1 MDFIDKYKLK
11 LLLDNKTLLLCYI
24 LLMILNYIIIN
35 NFIFDK
41 NKLNLNQNTIN
52 YFYIAIVF
60 CLIVNMLL
68 INFAMKSKTLEIS
81 IFNREMLTKN
91 IYILFTFL
99 QCIITILI
107 ILMVLNCNEPNFT
120 NKNKYIMTIE
130 IVIINF
136 VTIAFA
142 WNYAT
147 TSCNVVDKLT

>member
-1 MDFIDKYKLK
+1 
-11 LLLDNKTLLLCYI
+11 
-24 LLMILNYIIIN
+24 
-35 NFIFDK
+35 
-41 NKLNLNQNTIN
+41 
-52 YFYIAIVF
+52 
-60 CLIVNMLL
+60 
-68 INFAMKSKTLEIS
+68 MKSKTLEIS

-120 NKNKYIMTIE
+120 NKNKYIMITE
-130 IVIINF
+130 IIIINF

-147 TSCNVVDKLT
+147 TSCNVVDKLI

>member
-1 MDFIDKYKLK
+1 MDFINKYKLK
-11 LLLDNKTLLLCYI
+11 LILDNKTLLLCYI

-147 TSCNVVDKLT
+147 TSCNVVDKLI

>member
-1 MDFIDKYKLK
+1 MDFINKYKLK
-11 LLLDNKTLLLCYI
+11 LILDNKTLLLCYI
-24 LLMILNYIIIN
+24 LLMVLNYIIISN
-35 NFIFDK
+35 IIFDK
-41 NKLNLNQNTIN
+41 SKLTINPKTIN

-60 CLIVNMLL
+60 CLIVNVLL

-81 IFNREMLTKN
+81 IFNREMLSKN
-91 IYILFTFL
+91 AYILFTFL
-99 QCIITILI
+99 QSIVTILS
-107 ILMVLNCNEPNFT
+107 ILFVINYNEPNFT